1 MSFNMKITFGMIV
14 LNGDQVLEETLASV
28 YPYAH
33 QILIAE
39 GPVRYWQQQ
48 GYATSTD
55 GTNQILENFPDP
67 DNKIK
72 IVHSQYSEKD
82 EQCNAYMQF
91 LDDETE
97 YIWNLDCDEV
107 FKPEDI
113 EKVINLL
120 ETERYTS
127 VGFKS
132 LTFYG
137 GFEHYLSGFEE
148 GAEFIRIRKVYPGSY
163 WKTHRPPTIAH
174 KIENP
179 WPEKH
184 LNFNDL
190 ADNYG
195 VRMYHYSYV
204 FPDQVYNK
212 IKYYKEYLSKAN
224 CIDNYFE
231 EVYLPWITGDE
242 QQKQNI
248 EQRYHGVHEF
258 KPEYRGSCFTKKFEG
273 EHPEIIKNNIQQL
286 KDKFNQQ
293 LEKY

>member
-1 MSFNMKITFGMIV
+1 MKITFGMIV
-14 LNGDQVLEETLASV
+14 LNGDQVLEETLSSV

-48 GYATSTD
+48 GYETSTD
-55 GTNQILENFPDP
+55 GTNKILENFPDP

-148 GAEFIRIRKVYPGSY
+148 GAEFIK
-163 WKTHRPPTIAH
+163 
-174 KIENP
+174 
-179 WPEKH
+179 
-184 LNFNDL
+184 
-190 ADNYG
+190 
-195 VRMYHYSYV
+195 
-204 FPDQVYNK
+204 
-212 IKYYKEYLSKAN
+212 
-224 CIDNYFE
+224 
-231 EVYLPWITGDE
+231 
-242 QQKQNI
+242 
-248 EQRYHGVHEF
+248 
-258 KPEYRGSCFTKKFEG
+258 
-273 EHPEIIKNNIQQL
+273 
-286 KDKFNQQ
+286 
-293 LEKY
+293 LEKYIRDLTGKHIDLLLSPTKLKTLGRKSI